1 MKKLLC
7 TLMSLAIG
15 CVDAEQIREIAS
27 LEGEE
32 EIGEELFLSYC
43 ARCHGADGTGDRA
56 PSLLRKGIV
65 EMTTE
70 ENAAEI
76 QRRMRIEGLSGV
88 LSNQDIADI
97 ISYLY
102 VLQGR

>member
-1 MKKLLC
+1 MRQIIYAFMG
-7 TLMSLAIG
+7 LMIS
-15 CVDAEQIREIAS
+15 CVDAEEIQEIVS
-27 LEGEE
+27 LEGDEE
-32 EIGEELFLSYC
+32 VGEELFTSYC
-43 ARCHGADGTGDRA
+43 AGCHGADGTGDRA
-56 PSLLRKGIV
+56 PSLLRKRIV

-70 ENAAEI
+70 ENAIEI

-102 VLQGR
+102 VLQGK

>member
-1 MKKLLC
+1 MKFFIFISMC
-7 TLMSLAIG
+7 VWTG
-15 CVDAEQIREIAS
+15 CVDKEQIEEIS
-27 LEGEE
+27 KLEGDE

-43 ARCHGADGTGDRA
+43 ARCHGVDGTGDRG
-56 PSLLRKGIV
+56 PSLLKKRIV

-70 ENAAEI
+70 ENVEEI

-88 LSNQDIADI
+88 LSHQDIADI
-97 ISYLY
+97 VAYLY